1 MTSGD
6 CFFTPETATVSRH
19 LWIIVS
25 DPTGGRVV
33 IANFSTVAG
42 PDNPM
47 PGDCQVAPK
56 EHPAISRPSFV
67 RCEEA
72 RIADGER
79 LTRLLAVR
87 TLAPTK
93 PAPAELLEKVRRAL
107 AASRHTP
114 LEVKELL
121 RTQGLI
127 A

>member
-1 MTSGD
+1 MTPGD
-6 CFFTPETATVSRH
+6 CFFTPETASVPRH
-19 LWIIVS
+19 LWIILS
-25 DPTGGRVV
+25 DPMGGRVV

-47 PGDCQVAPK
+47 PGDCQIAPK
-56 EHPAISRPSFV
+56 EHQAISRPSFV

-72 RIADGER
+72 RIADGEH
-79 LTRLLAVR
+79 LTRLLAARMLAR
-87 TLAPTK
+87 TRPATVDLLA
-93 PAPAELLEKVRRAL
+93 KVRRAL

-121 RTQGLI
+121 RIQGLI